1 MVPPPGKHW
10 QYAPSKLEELD
21 RQGDMHWSKNG
32 NPRRK
37 VYWTAEKK
45 RTLTDYWDQYRDA
58 HHQSIQIT
66 GYPTEKNLD
75 MIKMIVGASSNPG
88 DLVIDPF
95 CGSGTTLQAA
105 RDQDR
110 RFLGVDASF
119 TAAKATLKRMRHGL
133 EAMGDYVNTKSAR
146 APELPLPVEAK
157 QVQACAFYTDSRL
170 YDAYPEAIDEIA
182 AI

>member
-1 MVPPPGKHW
+1 
-10 QYAPSKLEELD
+10 
-21 RQGDMHWSKNG
+21 MHWSKNG

-37 VYWTAEKK
+37 VYWTSEKK

-88 DLVIDPF
+88 DLVVDPF
-95 CGSGTTLQAA
+95 CGSGTTLEAA
-105 RDQDR
+105 RDQGR
-110 RFLGVDASF
+110 RFVGIDASF
-119 TAAKATLKRMRHGL
+119 AAAKATLRRMRHGL
-133 EAMGDYVNTKSAR
+133 EAMGNYVNGKTPR
-146 APELPLPVEAK
+146 PPEFAL
-157 QVQACAFYTDSRL
+157 QVAIRPKGACAFYTESRL
-170 YDAYPEAIDEIA
+170 YEAYPRAIDEIA